1 MRQKKPSMKTKRD
14 NHAKFVGILLTLML
28 VALVGRIYYYQ
39 SVWGEEYAILAA
51 RQQHSRMADMVST
64 IIPPL
69 RGNIYDRNM
78 QPIVST
84 VPVFD
89 IFIDAN
95 RLHRA
100 RGTPAGGA
108 DLEAT
113 MDALNRYLD
122 VSNVAL
128 VGYMELDRTTGQLL
142 RPTYHRIVARGV
154 EADIAF
160 YLQDNFA
167 HVHATQQSRRVYHDP
182 TFAPQIVGFRRGDA
196 ILGLESLYD
205 IELSGTPGRV
215 FMTLGEIEEI
225 PVRNGHS
232 LVLTLDTDIQRAA
245 QNAVDRAYSQITTRD
260 FVAMVVIDPFTGEI
274 LAMAQAP
281 TFSIAHPFDPDY
293 ITDTALQ
300 EHWGYLTENQ
310 QELEMQRMWNNFHM
324 TYSYEPGSTFKP
336 VVMAAAMEEG
346 VLTPNCVFYCDRV
359 KYIAGEPIFCWARH
373 GRLTLT
379 EALYRSCNIA
389 MIYINQRLGVD
400 AFYRY
405 RGYFGFGERTGID
418 LPAELCVS
426 HPSVMYTRRNLGQ
439 VEMAT
444 SSMGQGFNTTTIQM
458 ITAYAALINGGTM
471 LEPFVVSHMVDAYG
485 NIVFEREP
493 TEARRV
499 LSPGTS
505 DFIRWEMQYVVSSD
519 NGTGRHAR
527 VPGHLTGGKTG
538 TGQHGVRADNINH
551 LTYVAYLPVDNPQFL
566 ALMVVGPVDGSM
578 YSGAGAIV
586 GPRMARF
593 FEEVIEVRGMQPEG
607 EYAAELWREHT
618 APTQLMPDYRG
629 MNLVEASRDLSLRGD
644 GGFAVVG
651 EGTIIESTIPPPGS
665 PMPQTSPV
673 FFNMQ
678 YGTRLEGQMVL
689 VPSVIGLTIQ
699 QANSALRD
707 AGLPPITISSLASQ
721 LNLDVTQARTT
732 GRLTEAELAAHA
744 EAGTA
749 PPPVIY
755 TVYQQFPSAGTEV
768 ERGTTVMLRAR

>member
-1 MRQKKPSMKTKRD
+1 MKIRRD
-14 NHAKFVGILLTLML
+14 NHAKFLGLLLTIML
-28 VALVGRIYYYQ
+28 AVLVGRIYYYQ

-51 RQQHSRMADMVST
+51 RQQHSRMADMAART
-64 IIPPL
+64 IQPL

-100 RGTPAGGA
+100 RHTPAGSEQ
-108 DLEAT
+108 LEQV
-113 MDALNRYLD
+113 MDALRRYLD
-122 VSNVAL
+122 VSPVSL
-128 VGYMELDRTTGQLL
+128 VGYMEYDRSTRQLT

-160 YLQDNFA
+160 YLQDNFP
-167 HVHATQQSRRVYHDP
+167 HVHATQQSHRVYHDP

-196 ILGLESLYD
+196 ILGLEALYNT
-205 IELSGTPGRV
+205 ELSGTPGRV
-215 FMTLGEIEEI
+215 FMTLGEVEEI

-245 QNAVDRAYSQITTRD
+245 QNAVDRAYRQITTRD
-260 FVAMVVIDPFTGEI
+260 FVAMIVIDPFTGEI

-293 ITDTALQ
+293 ITDTTLQ
-300 EHWGYLTENQ
+300 HYWEYLTEDQ
-310 QELEMQRMWNNFHM
+310 QEREMQRMWNNFHM

-336 VVMAAAMEEG
+336 IVMAAALEEG
-346 VLTPNCVFYCDRV
+346 VLTPNCVFYCDRI
-359 KYIAGEPIFCWARH
+359 KYIAGEPIFCWWRH

-400 AFYRY
+400 TFYRY

-471 LEPFVVSHMVDAYG
+471 LEPFVVSHIVDDYG

-499 LSPGTS
+499 LSTGTS

-551 LTYVAYLPVDNPQFL
+551 LTYVAYLPIENPQFL
-566 ALMVVGPVDGSM
+566 ALMVVGPVDGSI

-586 GPRMARF
+586 GPRMASF
-593 FEEVIEVRGMQPEG
+593 FEDVIEIRGLQPEG
-607 EYAAELWREHT
+607 EYAAEVWREHT
-618 APTQLMPDYRG
+618 APAELMPDYRG
-629 MNLVEASRDLSLRGD
+629 MSLVEASRDLSLRSD
-644 GGFAVVG
+644 GGFSVVG
-651 EGTIIESTIPPPGS
+651 EGTIIESTVPAPGS
-665 PMPQTSPV
+665 PMPQTAMV
-673 FFNMQ
+673 FFNMVPE
-678 YGTRLEGQMVL
+678 TRIEGQMVL
-689 VPSVIGLTIQ
+689 VPNVTGLSEV
-699 QANSALRD
+699 QASSALRN
-707 AGLPPITISSLASQ
+707 AGLPPVTISSLASQ

-732 GRLTEAELAAHA
+732 GRLTEEELAAHA
-744 EAGTA
+744 EAGTT
-749 PPPVIY
+749 PPPTIY
-755 TVYQQFPSAGTEV
+755 VVYQQFPPAGTQV
-768 ERGTTVMLRAR
+768 ERGTTVMLRVN